1 MAIRIVNASRD
12 MGWDEIQGHVP
23 AIKGHFERL
32 QKRFPTDLT
41 VQSLLDHVMSGRRD
55 LWLVLDGD
63 NLMAV
68 AMTAVETVDA
78 TGIRIARLMDLAG
91 ENIPAWAGALNKAL
105 EAWGNEHKV
114 DYYAVEGRPGW
125 QKIIEPL
132 GYRKHAVLW
141 RKRAA

>member
-1 MAIRIVNASRD
+1 MAVKVVNASRE
-12 MGWDEIQGHVP
+12 MGWDEVQGHVP

-55 LWLVLDGD
+55 LWLVLDGE

-78 TGIRIARLMDLAG
+78 TGIRIGRLMDLAG
-91 ENIPAWAGALNKAL
+91 ENISAWAEPLNKAL
-105 EAWGNEHKV
+105 EAWGTENGVH
-114 DYYAVEGRPGW
+114 YYAVEGRPGW
-125 QKIIEPL
+125 GRIIEPL
-132 GYRKHAVLW
+132 GYQKHAVLW